1 MINIDKLIKEETPQ
15 EQLHKYI
22 DEMDEFQA
30 RLVLS
35 FIKNLFNLAD

>member
-1 MINIDKLIKEETPQ
+1 MQTIDITSLEETPQ
-15 EQLHKYI
+15 EALHRYI
-22 DEMDEFQA
+22 ESMDEYQA